1 MISFNNF
8 SYKVLLPSTKSN
20 SINNN
25 EKNLNKEVLGY
36 QVDKD
41 GFFTSDF
48 NKAAG
53 IPSDFKIHSSS
64 LESLVNAHVKPE
76 RPAMIDIF
84 VDVDIAKSVGNAY
97 KVLMQVVGK
106 DTLERKYS
114 FSIDEIAQFPQGY
127 EYNSQ
132 TMYVSKIH
140 NTPSQYLNADS
151 NFNWNNNTN
160 TRISSLFYNSF
171 DDVQKGLPATKIFN
185 NNNGGKESIDFGSFF
200 NPNGEKYTNND
211 GSITKGG
218 LLVAMLNN
226 DSYLVEGT
234 TTMLGKA
241 QGYDKNINSSNAK
254 QIHDLLF
261 NNPFGGLIVDIAGHL
276 ELFKETDP
284 DKFMEKYTEFMRKNQ
299 QELNK
304 ASDKKAEYEKNLIEN
319 APFKKWF
326 DELEKIEQKRLERLS
341 EQKKKEQI
349 AKLDIKA

>member
-8 SYKVLLPSTKSN
+8 SYKVLLPSTKSD
-20 SINNN
+20 SVNNN

-84 VDVDIAKSVGNAY
+84 ADVDIAKSVGNAY
-97 KVLMQVVGK
+97 KVLVQVVGK
-106 DTLERKYS
+106 DTLERKDS

-185 NNNGGKESIDFGSFF
+185 NNNGGKESTDFGSFF
-200 NPNGEKYTNND
+200 NPNGEKYTNDD
-211 GSITKGG
+211 G
-218 LLVAMLNN
+218 
-226 DSYLVEGT
+226 
-234 TTMLGKA
+234 
-241 QGYDKNINSSNAK
+241 
-254 QIHDLLF
+254 
-261 NNPFGGLIVDIAGHL
+261 
-276 ELFKETDP
+276 
-284 DKFMEKYTEFMRKNQ
+284 
-299 QELNK
+299 
-304 ASDKKAEYEKNLIEN
+304 
-319 APFKKWF
+319 
-326 DELEKIEQKRLERLS
+326 
-341 EQKKKEQI
+341 
-349 AKLDIKA
+349 